1 MRNRVLKRISVLIL
15 TLCLIFA
22 TTLSANAMQIFVK
35 TLTGKHITLEVEPT
49 DLVEVVREKIYDK
62 EGIPPQNQL
71 LVFAGKQLE
80 DGNTLQDYSIQKDST
95 LHLALRYFSEHT
107 VTVDFVQEPTY
118 TVTIP
123 ETVILGETA
132 VIKAENVTVAKGK
145 QVEVKLSGN
154 EYKLKTTEGAEIE
167 YTITKGGTAVG
178 TSDTVLTVN
187 PTSSDRGSVE
197 LKFEQPNTLTYAGDY
212 TGTVTFIVSVENE

>member
-1 MRNRVLKRISVLIL
+1 MRKKLLKRISVFIL

-22 TTLSANAMQIFVK
+22 AALSANAMQIFVK

-49 DLVEVVREKIYDK
+49 DRIEDVKAKIYDK
-62 EGIPPQNQL
+62 ENILPQNQT
-71 LVFAGKQLE
+71 LVFAGKELE

-95 LHLALRYFSEHT
+95 LHLVLRNFTEHT
-107 VTVDFVQEPTY
+107 VTVDFVQEPAY

-123 ETVILGETA
+123 ETVTLGETA

-145 QVEVKLSGN
+145 QLEVKLSDD
-154 EYKLKTTEGAEIE
+154 EFKLKTAEGAEID
-167 YTITKGGTAVG
+167 YTVTKGGIAVG

-187 PTSSDRGSVE
+187 PTSSDSGSVE
-197 LKFEQPNTLTYAGDY
+197 LKFEQPSTLTYAGTY
-212 TGTVTFIVSVENE
+212 TGTLTFTVSVENE